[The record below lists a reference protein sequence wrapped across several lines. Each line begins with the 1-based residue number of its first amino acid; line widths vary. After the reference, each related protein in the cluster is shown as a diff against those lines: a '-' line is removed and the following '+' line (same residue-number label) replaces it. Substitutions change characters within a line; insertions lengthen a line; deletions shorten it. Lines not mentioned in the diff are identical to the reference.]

1 MSANIADQTAQNVS
15 QAFKCYK
22 WYNSSS
28 LPFEVQCGLS
38 RLELPSDVKVNT
50 VVVPNDIYFTAY
62 IVCNQLPMHET
73 PVSTQYCFV
82 DEFRNTLV
90 WDYILS
96 FPVKTR
102 DLSLDSLLVLT
113 AWTPSGKVFG
123 GTTMNFFDEN
133 GSLKRGKQKLMF
145 YFDMKGDGNVIPK
158 RNKTPGELYD
168 QYLKWDYKFKM
179 EKIFETYKSNL
190 ATMHAAK
197 QENKVEWLDRLLL
210 TRIQET
216 LGNGSNQSAEE
227 ADDGWGCSMEELD
240 LLSFTFLVIE
250 MPMLHNPVQSLI
262 QHQRHIDCNC
272 FSLFARFYM
281 KRSNTP
287 R

>member
-15 QAFKCYK
+15 QAFKDYK

-28 LPFEVQCGLS
+28 LPFEVQCGIS
-38 RLELPSDVKVNT
+38 RLELPSDVRVNT
-50 VVVPNDIYFTAY
+50 VDVPNDISFTAY
-62 IVCNQLPMHET
+62 VVCNQLPMHET

-82 DEFRNTLV
+82 DELRNSLV

-123 GTTMNFFDEN
+123 GTTMSFFDEN
-133 GSLKRGKQKLMF
+133 GCLKRGKQKLMF
-145 YFDMKGDGNVIPK
+145 YFNMKGDGNVIPA

-168 QYLKWDYKFKM
+168 HYLKWDCKFKM
-179 EKIFETYKSNL
+179 EKNFETYKSNL
-190 ATMHAAK
+190 SAMSAAK
-197 QENKVEWLDRLLL
+197 QDNKTEWLDRLLL

-216 LGNGSNQSAEE
+216 LGSGSPQIDGES
-227 ADDGWGCSMEELD
+227 DDGWGCSMEELD
-240 LLSFTFLVIE
+240 LLSFTFLVVE
-250 MPMLHNPVQSLI
+250 MPVLQNPVI
-262 QHQRHIDCNC
+262 GHTFTYFH
-272 FSLFARFYM
+272 
-281 KRSNTP
+281 T
-287 R
+287 